1 MMELNQ
7 WGRPVFRPQYLGRTE
22 RNGIH
27 FFNFSKPGHN
37 ISRIK
42 FHSEKNYTVGFVTWF
57 NNLYVDYIVVETDDY
72 IGFLR
77 RRLTKLIA
85 EARTKGWNKR
95 LTAEVEAISLILNSS
110 DATHS
115 KPAHPSLS

>member
-1 MMELNQ
+1 MELNQ
-7 WGRPVFRPQYLGRTE
+7 WGRPIFKPQYLGRTE

-27 FFNFSKPGHN
+27 FFNFSKPSHN

-42 FHSEKNYTVGFVTWF
+42 FHAEKKYTVGFVSWF
-57 NNLYVDYIVVETDDY
+57 NNLYVDYIAVEADDY

-77 RRLTKLIA
+77 KRLAKLVE
-85 EARTKGWNKR
+85 EARIKGWNKR

-110 DATHS
+110 AATNN
-115 KPAHPSLS
+115 KPDHPSLS